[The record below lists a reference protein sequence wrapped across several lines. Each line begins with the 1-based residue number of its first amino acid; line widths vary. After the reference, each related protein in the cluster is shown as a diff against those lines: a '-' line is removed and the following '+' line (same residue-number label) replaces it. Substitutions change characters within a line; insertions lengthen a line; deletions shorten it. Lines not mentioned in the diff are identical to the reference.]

1 MGLIL
6 AQNLKSKR
14 KELGLTQQLMSDLLN
29 IERSTYAY
37 YETGKTMP
45 SLDTLEKISAVFNC
59 SIEELIKNKTDLVV
73 AEEPSF
79 SLKKEDPVEP
89 IKVAKRLIAKI
100 VALPLKERIEV
111 ERIVDKM
118 LADLENE

>member
-1 MGLIL
+1 MDHNIVLVAETGSDIPQEL
-6 AQNLKSKR
+6 AQK
-14 KELGLTQQLMSDLLN
+14 LGITAQAVSQW
-29 IERSTYAY
+29 ERG
-37 YETGKTMP
+37 ETMP
-45 SLDTLEKISAVFNC
+45 DILTIPVLADVFNC
-59 SIEELIKNKTDLVV
+59 SIEELIKNKTELVV

-79 SLKKEDPVEP
+79 SLRKEDPVEP

-118 LADLENE
+118 LADLEDE